1 MNIWNKIHIG
11 ALPKM
16 YLNDLLYVLE
26 FCILKISLVDNY
38 ILFEMFYFFTNYFI
52 FYRINLCKYVVD
64 TLFVKL
70 NEKRV

>member
-52 FYRINLCKYVVD
+52 FYRINLGKYVVD

-70 NEKRV
+70 IEKIV